1 MSKVSKMKYKLPK
14 GNVLY
19 TRYYSE
25 NGASP
30 THILTKKEYAE
41 DNKMWTLFSVG
52 DDDVLTKIIQGNNP
66 NEMENKIPYI
76 KNQKEK
82 CI

>member
-1 MSKVSKMKYKLPK
+1 MKYKLPK

-25 NGASP
+25 NGVSP
-30 THILTKKEYAE
+30 THILTKKEYVE

-66 NEMENKIPYI
+66 SEMENKIPYI